1 MIFFVSSSYIY
12 EKLKILLGIYLNL
25 NEWKPVQTFFSFS
38 LFFWWFWNN
47 KTKNIKSFYSYI
59 YIVILRRNET
69 LYMLFCCY
77 CFLKIWSLSSLIKK
91 SLIYIQ
97 IYKSFSFILYFCFSF
112 LFVVVVVWLR
122 YSTAGRKWELQFN
135 THTTQ
140 STNEWTRLRTNV
152 YKKNF
157 NNINI
162 IYVWFT
168 FL

>member
-1 MIFFVSSSYIY
+1 MIFCFFKLYIWKIKNSSR
-12 EKLKILLGIYLNL
+12 NL
-25 NEWKPVQTFFSFS
+25 FEFEWMKTCANFFLFLS

-112 LFVVVVVWLR
+112 LFVVVVVVWLR

-135 THTTQ
+135 THTQ
-140 STNEWTRLRTNV
+140 HNRRMNELD
-152 YKKNF
+152 
-157 NNINI
+157 
-162 IYVWFT
+162 
-168 FL
+168 